1 MSCVSTAK
9 LSGAGLGLR
18 RSFLESLLAS
28 SSGLPDFVELAPE
41 NWIGLGGRYPAML
54 RAVTER
60 FPLVCHGLSL
70 SLGGPADLD
79 RDFLRAL
86 ARFLDEHQA
95 LHYSEHLSYSG
106 DDGHLYDLL
115 PIPFTKA
122 AVEHVAQRIRIVQDI
137 LRRPLLIENISC
149 YADPGG
155 EMSELDFLRE
165 VLSRADCG
173 LLLDVN
179 NVFVNSVNQGY
190 DPAAFIS
197 GLPAERIRYLHV
209 AGHEQHGDD
218 LLVDTHGEPVCPEV
232 WRLLADVYQRWG
244 AMPTLLERDFHM
256 PPLPVLFD
264 ELAQIRRLQSRAGS
278 AEQRHA

>member
-1 MSCVSTAK
+1 MSPVLTAS

-18 RSFLESLLAS
+18 RAFLESLLAS
-28 SSGLPDFVELAPE
+28 SSEVPDFVELAPE
-41 NWIGLGGRYPAML
+41 NWIGLGGRYHAML

-79 RDFLRAL
+79 RGFLKAL
-86 ARFLDEHQA
+86 ARFLDEHHA
-95 LHYSEHLSYSG
+95 IHYSEHLSYSG

-115 PIPFTKA
+115 PIPFTEA
-122 AVEHVAQRIRIVQDI
+122 AAAHVAQRIRIVQDI
-137 LRRPLLIENISC
+137 LRRPLLIENISY
-149 YADPGG
+149 YASPGG

-165 VLSRADCG
+165 VLARADCG

-190 DPAAFIS
+190 DPVAFIA

-209 AGHEQHGDD
+209 AGHERQDDD
-218 LLVDTHGEPVCPEV
+218 LLIDTHGEPVCPDV
-232 WRLLADVYQRWG
+232 WGLLADVYQRWG
-244 AMPTLLERDFHM
+244 AVPTLLERDFHM
-256 PPLPVLFD
+256 PPLQVLLE
-264 ELAQIRRLQSRAGS
+264 ELEQIRRLQSLAGS
-278 AEQRHA
+278 REQAYA